1 MTVETNVV
9 SGLTRGLEPVLLQ
22 LGAGAKLQQHH
33 NLTSRSVYGDYCL
46 DWVLWITSSMVG

>member
-22 LGAGAKLQQHH
+22 QHLNSARAH
-33 NLTSRSVYGDYCL
+33 QMVIYRRHSVPHPY
-46 DWVLWITSSMVG
+46 I